1 MSDLGN
7 DAPSVGMRQEIHGEG
22 HARIF
27 VAGNDLHATFAAP
40 SPPEAVVALRT
51 LPRDIA
57 DFTGRDNELLRILR
71 ADTAPSGTLTIHAID
86 GMPGVGK
93 TALVTRAA
101 HILADR
107 YPDGQ
112 LFVDLHA
119 HTPGR
124 QPAHPQDV
132 LTTLL
137 VGLGIAPKDVPG
149 SLEACTSLW
158 RDRLAGRRI
167 LLVLDNAA
175 DVAQVEPLLPSHRAN
190 LVLITSR
197 RRLLGLDGATLMS
210 LGTMPADQA
219 SDLFVRLTRREQT
232 DANSDTI
239 SDAVSA
245 CGHLPLAINL
255 LASRLAHHPDRDL
268 TSFVGEFA
276 ATLDRLDELRAGN
289 RAVAAAF
296 DLSYRALPPDRQH
309 FFRCL
314 GMHAGV
320 HIDPFA
326 AAALGNIP
334 VARAR
339 RMLDFLHSE
348 HLVDEISTYRYRFHD
363 LIRAFART
371 LSSGESTHE
380 QDRTTA
386 RMTSYYQQ
394 AAESADRYLTDVE
407 RPGPFC
413 PSTFAVP
420 DVRSHE
426 QALEWMRVER
436 ANLLA
441 CVETEAQDASR
452 HARGITAALASH
464 LRQEGPWPQA
474 ASLHRAAAEAARD
487 SDAHLE
493 QANALFD
500 LGRIESAMGDYAAA
514 GETLRSALDLY
525 RTLENSLGQAN
536 TLNMLG
542 NAQQITGHGS
552 GAVELQQ
559 KALALHEKLGN
570 RLGQAISL
578 FGLGR
583 IKQATGD
590 YPGAAELHLRAL
602 SLYRE
607 TGNPIG
613 QANALNMLG
622 CIRYATG
629 EYSLSVDLHQEALL
643 LYTSIGNRL
652 GQAHALHDI
661 GRAQQVVGKNAPAL
675 ASHRRALVLYEAVG
689 NRLGQANTTHDLGRL
704 AEATGDRVAASA
716 FLQRALTLYETV
728 GDRLGQANTLHVVGR
743 LEQTADHPGSAADL
757 YRRAWELF
765 RASGDPDGES
775 QVVCSMG
782 TLRTEADPLEALG
795 TFRRARNLARQV
807 GNPFTEAEAIEGIAR
822 CQANLGDRRSALNT
836 IRQAL
841 RIYRT
846 IGVAEAESAD
856 AFRAE
861 LEVKFSGPEA
871 PPC

>member
-1 MSDLGN
+1 MSELSGDT
-7 DAPSVGMRQEIHGEG
+7 PSSGVRQEVHGEG
-22 HARIF
+22 HAQIF
-27 VAGNDLHATFAAP
+27 VAGNDMHATFAAP
-40 SPPEAVVALRT
+40 PPPDAVVALRT

-57 DFTGRDNELLRILR
+57 AFTGRDSELLRIMR
-71 ADTAPSGTLTIHAID
+71 ADTVSSGALTIHAID

-93 TALVTRAA
+93 TALVTRTA

-124 QPAHPQDV
+124 QPADPHGV

-149 SLEACTSLW
+149 NLEACTSLW
-158 RDRLAGRRI
+158 RDRLTGRRM

-197 RRLLGLDGATLMS
+197 RRLLGLDGATLTS
-210 LGTMPADQA
+210 LGTLPPDQA
-219 SDLFVRLTRREQT
+219 SDLFVRLTRRERT
-232 DANSDTI
+232 DANSDAI
-239 SDAVSA
+239 SGAVAA
-245 CGHLPLAINL
+245 CGHLPLAISL
-255 LASRLAHHPDRDL
+255 LASRLAHHPDREL
-268 TSFVGEFA
+268 TAFVDEFTTA
-276 ATLDRLDELRAGN
+276 LDRLDELQAGN

-296 DLSYRALPPDRQH
+296 DLSYRALPADRQR
-309 FFRCL
+309 FFRRL

-326 AAALGNIP
+326 AAALGNIS
-334 VARAR
+334 VAQAR

-348 HLVDEISTYRYRFHD
+348 HLVEEISTYRYRFHD
-363 LIRAFART
+363 LIRAFAQT
-371 LSSGESTHE
+371 LSSGDPPLE
-380 QDRTTA
+380 QDRTIA
-386 RMTSYYQQ
+386 RMKSYYQQ

-407 RPGPFC
+407 RPGPSC

-426 QALEWMRVER
+426 QALEWMRTER
-436 ANLLA
+436 VNLLA
-441 CVETEAQDASR
+441 CIETEPQNASR
-452 HARGITAALASH
+452 HTIGLTAALASH
-464 LRQEGPWPQA
+464 LRQEGPWPEA
-474 ASLHRAAAEAARD
+474 AALHRAAAESARD
-487 SDAHLE
+487 FGTPLE

-500 LGRIESAMGDYAAA
+500 LGRIESAMGDYATAE
-514 GETLRSALDLY
+514 ETLRLALDLY
-525 RTLENSLGQAN
+525 RTLENPLGQAN
-536 TLNMLG
+536 ALNMLG
-542 NAQQITGHGS
+542 NAQQITGRGS
-552 GAVELQQ
+552 EAVELQQ
-559 KALALHEKLGN
+559 KALALHEQLEN

-590 YPGAAELHLRAL
+590 YSGAAELHLRAL
-602 SLYRE
+602 SLYRQ
-607 TGNPIG
+607 TGNLIG

-622 CIRYATG
+622 QARYATG
-629 EYSLSVDLHQEALL
+629 GYSLSVDLHQEALL

-661 GRAQQVVGKNAPAL
+661 GRAEQVVGDDAAAL
-675 ASHRRALVLYEAVG
+675 ASHRQALVLYEAVG
-689 NRLGQANTTHDLGRL
+689 NRLGQANTSHDLGRL
-704 AEATGDRVAASA
+704 AETTGNRVAASA
-716 FLQRALTLYETV
+716 FLQRALTLYESV
-728 GDRLGQANTLHVVGR
+728 GDRLGQANTLHAVGR
-743 LEQTADHPGSAADL
+743 LEQAAGKPGAADL

-765 RASGDPDGES
+765 RASGDPDGEA
-775 QVVCSMG
+775 QVVYSMG
-782 TLRTEADPLEALG
+782 TLRAETDPTEALG
-795 TFRRARNLARQV
+795 TFRRARRLARQV
-807 GNPFTEAEAIEGIAR
+807 GNPFTEAEAIEGTAR
-822 CQANLGDRRSALNT
+822 CQAHLGDRRSALIT

-841 RIYRT
+841 KIYRT

-861 LEVKFSGPEA
+861 LEAEFSEPEA
-871 PPC
+871 P